1 MRSLT
6 SLRDH
11 ASLLFVENLMSTAAA
26 STRVTR
32 RQGVVGHVCARLDWA
47 RQANFAIHG
56 TVMGIKRQPQPT
68 TYEGKAPD
76 S

>member
-1 MRSLT
+1 MLI
-6 SLRDH
+6 
-11 ASLLFVENLMSTAAA
+11 ASV

-32 RQGVVGHVCARLDWA
+32 RQGVMGQVCARREHDCW
-47 RQANFAIHG
+47 ANFAGKGIVAG
-56 TVMGIKRQPQPT
+56 TKRQPRPT

>member
-1 MRSLT
+1 
-6 SLRDH
+6 
-11 ASLLFVENLMSTAAA
+11 MSTASA

-32 RQGVVGHVCARLDWA
+32 RQGVMGHVCARRDWA
-47 RQANFAIHG
+47 HSANFAGKG
-56 TVMGIKRQPQPT
+56 TVEGIKRQPQPT